1 MIPSPELSTSEEISI
16 LSNRAKFARMGVIL
30 TAALFLAGTALGCTG
45 LPLEASWA
53 DVSLYGT
60 PPQIMFVYN
69 DQFHQVDPADGSR
82 SELRDASG
90 RVRLDEQGN
99 PRVWTVAQPS
109 SGRFTF
115 YTRPIQLEDDIL
127 LSASYENRLF
137 EIDPAAGRILR
148 QEGYPLPGHVVATPV
163 LNADAGLLYV
173 PLTETNLA
181 AVETTSFLTVWT
193 HPTERGV
200 WASPLLHEGVL
211 YVPSMDHNLYAL
223 NAVTGD
229 ELWRLNLG
237 GAVAS
242 TPVVANG
249 ALYVSSFGRRV
260 TKVSFSGQVIASFPT
275 AEWVWGAPAVIGDE
289 VYIAD
294 LAGSVYALRDTGSAF
309 QQVWTRQVATR
320 GIRATPLVSGDT
332 IVVGARD
339 RFVYWLDR
347 ATGEERIKREM
358 RGDVLADLLL
368 IQPDQVVGIN
378 EPFVV
383 VSTLAREELL
393 VAFTLDDGERKWVFP

>member
-1 MIPSPELSTSEEISI
+1 MTPSPEPIHIEETSI
-16 LSNRAKFARMGVIL
+16 LFNRAKFARIGVIL
-30 TAALFLAGTALGCTG
+30 MAALFMVGAAAGCTG

-69 DQFHQVDPADGSR
+69 DQFHQVNPADGAR
-82 SELRDASG
+82 TQLRDAN
-90 RVRLDEQGN
+90 RQVRLDEQGN

-115 YTRPIQLEDDIL
+115 YTRPIPFDEDIL
-127 LSASYENRLF
+127 LATSYENRLF

-148 QEGYPLPGHVVATPV
+148 PEGHTLPGHVVATPV
-163 LNADAGLLYV
+163 LNRDAGLLYV
-173 PLTETNLA
+173 PLTETNLVA
-181 AVETTSFLTVWT
+181 LETESFLTVWT

-275 AEWVWGAPAVIGDE
+275 TEWVWGAPAVIGDE

-294 LAGSVYALRDTGSAF
+294 LAGWVYALRDTGSAF
-309 QQVWTRQVATR
+309 EQIWARQVATR
-320 GIRATPLVSGDT
+320 GIRATPLVSGNT
-332 IVVGARD
+332 IVVGSRD
-339 RFVYWLDR
+339 RAVYWLER
-347 ATGEERIKREM
+347 ETGEQRLKRDMAGE
-358 RGDVLADLLL
+358 VLADLLL
-368 IQPDQVVGIN
+368 IEPDQIVGIN

-393 VAFTLDDGERKWVFP
+393 VAFTLADGERKWRFP